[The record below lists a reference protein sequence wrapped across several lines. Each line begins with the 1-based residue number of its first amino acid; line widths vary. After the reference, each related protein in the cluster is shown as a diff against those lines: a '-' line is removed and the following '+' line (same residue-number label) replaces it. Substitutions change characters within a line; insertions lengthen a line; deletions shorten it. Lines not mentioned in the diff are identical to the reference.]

1 MLRILHNPRY
11 AGAFVYGR
19 FHSRKTIEGSLIGT
33 RIPQE
38 QWFMFIPEAHDGYIR
53 WEEFE
58 QNQKRLNDNAQIL
71 GGDRRHGPPR
81 EGPALLQGL
90 TLCGRCGNRMT
101 LRYHVRK
108 AGLEPDYVCQ
118 HEGIKNAEPLCQQI
132 PGAGIDRL
140 IGDLLVETVSPMTLD
155 VALTVQQELQ
165 SRLDE
170 ADRLRQKQVERARY
184 EADLAQRRYMKVDP
198 DNRLVADT
206 LAARGRTAE
215 TAQNLV
221 LSRLESMSI
230 FNIGCSATGC

>member
-1 MLRILHNPRY
+1 
-11 AGAFVYGR
+11 
-19 FHSRKTIEGSLIGT
+19 
-33 RIPQE
+33 
-38 QWFMFIPEAHDGYIR
+38 MFIPEAHDGYIR